1 MSRILNTEIIIPI
14 IEKLVKKA
22 CYELDDNLMCSFR
35 KAYDK
40 EESKIGKETIKILI
54 D

>member
-1 MSRILNTEIIIPI
+1 
-14 IEKLVKKA
+14 
-22 CYELDDNLMCSFR
+22 MCSFR

-54 D
+54 DNGEYAKKNNLHAAMIPALVSL

>member
-1 MSRILNTEIIIPI
+1 
-14 IEKLVKKA
+14 
-22 CYELDDNLMCSFR
+22 MCSFR

-54 D
+54 DNGEYAKKNLHAAMIPALVSL

>member
-1 MSRILNTEIIIPI
+1 
-14 IEKLVKKA
+14 
-22 CYELDDNLMCSFR
+22 MCSFR

-54 D
+54 DNGEYAKKKNNLHAAMIPALVSL